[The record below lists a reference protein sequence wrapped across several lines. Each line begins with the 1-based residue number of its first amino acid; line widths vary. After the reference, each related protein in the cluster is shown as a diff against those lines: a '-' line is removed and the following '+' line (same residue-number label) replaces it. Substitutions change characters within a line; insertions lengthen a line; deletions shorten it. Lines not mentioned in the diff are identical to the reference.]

1 MERPFR
7 FIESQLT
14 SRQEFVMTEGRQP
27 TYAMMYLKEGS
38 FSLLLQEKESVIK
51 KGDCCIFPDDVNF
64 LRRVIEPIFFVYLKF
79 EINASCPLSFPL
91 PVGKVCFQDKTRFLD
106 NMKKYESCIGNTSP
120 HAVYYREHI
129 IEDILLQ
136 ASAEYSGNPPFCL
149 TDNSTVTSALQRCH
163 DLLIRSAVDC
173 IREHASEKIS
183 IQTLCRLLN
192 TNPSTLNFRFRKEL
206 SLSAGQ
212 FILQEKM
219 ERAARLLTNTTF
231 SISQVASRCGYE
243 NLYYFSNAFKK
254 YFSISPTVYR
264 KAHRP
269 F

>member
-7 FIESQLT
+7 FIESKLT
-14 SRQEFVMTEGRQP
+14 SRQEFVLTEGRQP
-27 TYAMMYLKEGS
+27 MYSMMYLKEGS
-38 FSLLLQEKESVIK
+38 FSLLLQGKESVIK
-51 KGDCCIFPDDVNF
+51 KGDCCIFPDDVDF

-79 EINASCPLSFPL
+79 EINSSCPLSFPL
-91 PVGKVCFQDKTRFLD
+91 PVGKVCFQDKTRFLE

-136 ASAEYSGNPPFCL
+136 ASAEYSGKELFYPS
-149 TDNSTVTSALQRCH
+149 DDSTGTAALQRCH
-163 DLLIRSAVDC
+163 DPLVMAAAEYIQQHGND
-173 IREHASEKIS
+173 KIS
-183 IQTLCRLLN
+183 VQTLCRLLN

-206 SLSAGQ
+206 SLSTGQ
-212 FILQEKM
+212 FILEEKM
-219 ERAARLLTNTTF
+219 ERAAELLTNTTF

-254 YFSISPTVYR
+254 YFSLSPTVYR
-264 KAHRP
+264 KTHRP